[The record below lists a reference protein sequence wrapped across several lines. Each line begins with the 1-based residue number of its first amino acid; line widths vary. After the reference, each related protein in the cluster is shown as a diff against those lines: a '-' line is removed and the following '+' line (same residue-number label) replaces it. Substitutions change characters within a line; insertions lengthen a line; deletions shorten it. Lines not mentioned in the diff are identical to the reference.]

1 MKVACD
7 PRQITVSQV
16 NLSKA
21 LGVTAN
27 RVSQLI
33 GEGIVIKDDADKKGG
48 VMLLQSVR
56 NYDAMK
62 RSGRSAVQADDDE
75 EIDINLER
83 AKREAAER
91 KIAELKLAKMEGRV
105 YDARTVELVQ
115 TEMLSNLR
123 TQLLAMPSKLAPMIE
138 GKTKSEIYE
147 TLTSEITEKLEEL
160 SEYCPEQYLSEEV
173 ADEDG
178 D

>member
-1 MKVACD
+1 MKVTCD

-21 LGVTAN
+21 LGITAN

-62 RSGRSAVQADDDE
+62 RSGRSSAQSDDE